1 MCLCVYA
8 LIQVNG
14 GQVIVSKLWLVI
26 IHTPIGPRGQPGHLR
41 RPISNKITIVQA
53 NQQQEIAIVSFSL
66 EDIRALCAV
75 ICIPHHLG
83 AKQFQIW
90 DRNEGNWS
98 SCLPSFSL
106 QNLSLT
112 LSLYLGVEIQRLSN
126 DFLYKTGIM
135 EYAHCIRNCKCLA

>member
-1 MCLCVYA
+1 MCVCGGDVFVCGGGEVCVR
-8 LIQVNG
+8 INIGERG

-83 AKQFQIW
+83 AK
-90 DRNEGNWS
+90 
-98 SCLPSFSL
+98 
-106 QNLSLT
+106 
-112 LSLYLGVEIQRLSN
+112 
-126 DFLYKTGIM
+126 
-135 EYAHCIRNCKCLA
+135 

>member
-1 MCLCVYA
+1 M
-8 LIQVNG
+8 NG
-14 GQVIVSKLWLVI
+14 GQVIVSKLWLAI

-83 AKQFQIW
+83 AK
-90 DRNEGNWS
+90 
-98 SCLPSFSL
+98 
-106 QNLSLT
+106 
-112 LSLYLGVEIQRLSN
+112 
-126 DFLYKTGIM
+126 
-135 EYAHCIRNCKCLA
+135 